1 MSNPFWVFVSGTYR
15 TASTTQYCIA
25 RDIVEETKSGI
36 GIGYH
41 TEKRLEERDR
51 DTRKGYIVVC
61 KVFKFLPETSR
72 WGKQFLEEGRLKAV
86 CTVRDPRD
94 IIVSM
99 KSRGGARK
107 VDGTKVASFDFR
119 QTATESFPVWLGQ
132 LEQWADL
139 GPKITMVTR
148 YEDFVVNLYKEARRI
163 ARHLGISGSEAIVSR
178 MDKETVT
185 EIKRRIVETKRKINE
200 MRGGEGDVEDPT
212 PTEIF
217 DDLLKTIAK
226 RYTVQTLVA
235 AKKAFLQKKR
245 DGEDIKE
252 DPALPSIPAIK
263 FGTSGQWRTWLST
276 GEVALVTKT
285 CGKFMERFGYPI

>member
-1 MSNPFWVFVSGTYR
+1 MSNPRWVYVAGTYR
-15 TASTTQYCIA
+15 TASTTQYCIT

-41 TEKRLEERDR
+41 TEQRLEDYDR
-51 DTRKGYIVVC
+51 DTRKGHIVVC
-61 KVFKFLPETSR
+61 KVFKFLPQTSP
-72 WGKQFLEEGRLKAV
+72 WGKQFLEEGRLQAI

-107 VDGTKVASFDFR
+107 VDGTKVASFDFK
-119 QTATESFPVWLGQ
+119 QTATENFPVWLGQ
-132 LEQWADL
+132 LEQWVDL

-148 YEDFVVNLYKEARRI
+148 YEDFVVNLYKEAQRI
-163 ARHLGISGSEAIVSR
+163 AEHLGINA
-178 MDKETVT
+178 DQ
-185 EIKRRIVETKRKINE
+185 
-200 MRGGEGDVEDPT
+200 
-212 PTEIF
+212 
-217 DDLLKTIAK
+217 DLLKTIAK

-235 AKKAFLQKKR
+235 AKKEFLQKKR
-245 DGEDIKE
+245 DGEDVKE

-276 GEVALVTKT
+276 GEIALVNET
-285 CGKFMERFGYPI
+285 CAKFMERFGYPI